1 MHMNQ
6 KYCER
11 LNEVEVT
18 QQDMLELVGAM
29 EARSRSHPDED
40 FYAGI
45 HVEAERLFG
54 RTEKADAVGVRF
66 EALARMIED
75 EVVMSWALPAR
86 QPGELPTADLELLS
100 MVAKTKLGVF
110 AGQIGFN
117 PKIFVVYSGS
127 VRGE

>member
-1 MHMNQ
+1 M
-6 KYCER
+6 
-11 LNEVEVT
+11 
-18 QQDMLELVGAM
+18 DMLELVDAI

-45 HVEAERLFG
+45 HVEVERLFG
-54 RTEKADAVGVRF
+54 RTDKADAVKTRF

-75 EVVMSWALPAR
+75 EVVMSWVLPAR
-86 QPGELPTADLELLS
+86 RLGERPTADLELLS

-117 PKIFVVYSGS
+117 LKLFVRYAGI
-127 VRGE
+127 R